1 MKYVIMAGGTGGHI
15 FPGIAV
21 AKALQKR
28 GHKVYWL
35 GAKGGMEERIVRQ
48 YGIELKLLSAKPMR
62 GKGLWR
68 KIQTPV
74 SLLKTMLQARHY
86 LRREKI
92 DVAVSI
98 GGYVAAPGGLATRFC
113 ATKLVV
119 HEQNSIFGM
128 TNRLLAKKANLVL
141 TGFDLDGLYGS
152 HWVGNPVRGSITK
165 LPKKSVSGKPLHVLI
180 MGGSLGAMS
189 LNRLLTEQL
198 KTYLQQGEL
207 EVWHQCGKNNAEQT
221 RAAYGDQAGEV
232 IVNEFIHN
240 MSKAYSWAD
249 VCIVR
254 AGALTLAEITAMQI
268 PALLVPFP
276 QSVDDHQTKNAMYLV
291 NHKAALIWSEKES
304 KNDLQQR
311 LKTLF
316 EVQQQATMR
325 LALQQL
331 YKPKVADT
339 IADYCEQVI
348 ES

>member
-48 YGIELKLLSAKPMR
+48 YGIELKLLTAKPMR

-68 KIQTPV
+68 KIRTPL
-74 SLLKTMLQARHY
+74 SLLKTMLQARQY

-92 DVAVSI
+92 DVAISM

-119 HEQNSIFGM
+119 HEQNSLFGM
-128 TNRLLAKKANLVL
+128 TNRLLAKKAELVL
-141 TGFDLDGLYGS
+141 TGFDLEGLYGS

-165 LPKKSVSGKPLHVLI
+165 SAKKSVSEKPMHVLI
-180 MGGSLGAMS
+180 MGGSLGARS
-189 LNRLLTEQL
+189 LNRLIPEQL
-198 KTYLQQGEL
+198 KPYLEQGEIQ
-207 EVWHQCGKNNAEQT
+207 VWHQCGKNNAKETQ
-221 RAAYGDQAGEV
+221 AAYGDQAAEV
-232 IVNEFIHN
+232 TVNEFIHN
-240 MSKAYSWAD
+240 MSKAYTWAD

-254 AGALTLAEITAMQI
+254 AGALTLAEITAMQL

-276 QSVDDHQTKNAMYLV
+276 QAVDDHQTKNAMYLV
-291 NHKAALIWSEKES
+291 NHDAALIWSEKES
-304 KNDLQQR
+304 ISDLQQR
-311 LKTLF
+311 LKQLL
-316 EVQQQATMR
+316 EPQQQVTMR
-325 LALQQL
+325 SALQQL
-331 YKPKVADT
+331 YKPKVAET
-339 IADYCEQVI
+339 IADYCEEVMDV
-348 ES
+348 